1 MSVTIK
7 EVKSRRDL
15 LKFIDF
21 PEKLYR
27 NNPCYIPPLVFDQI
41 DTLDPKRNPAA
52 AFCESALYL
61 AYKDGELVG
70 RVAAIVN
77 NKANSQWNHNQVR
90 FGWYDFIDDK
100 EVSKALMEKVEEF
113 GRGRGMNE
121 VVGPLGFTDFDP
133 EGLLVEGFEYESTM
147 PLIYNHPYYID
158 HIEGMGFEKD
168 ADWKEARL
176 LVPEVFPERF
186 NRVSEIAS
194 ERSKVHAV
202 PLTRKLVKQGNYGR
216 KIFNLINECYKVLY
230 NYTILPEDL
239 SDKYMNFYLSVLDLR
254 YVAAIE
260 NDKGELV
267 AFGISMPS
275 LANVLKKCRGHLFPF
290 GWAMLL
296 WSLFVKH
303 SEGLELLL
311 VGVRPDYRN
320 TGINALLFRELLG
333 TYTKLGLKWAET
345 NAMLENNFKIQEM
358 FSGFEQIH
366 PRRRRSYIKPLK

>member
-27 NNPCYIPPLVFDQI
+27 KNPYYTPPLVFDQI
-41 DTLDPKRNPAA
+41 DTLDPKRNPASS
-52 AFCESALYL
+52 FSESALYL
-61 AYKDGELVG
+61 AYKDGELAG

-77 NKANSQWNHNQVR
+77 KKANEQWNHAQVR

-100 EVSKALMEKVEEF
+100 EVSQALMAKVEEF
-113 GRGRGMNE
+113 GRERGMKE

-133 EGLLVEGFEYESTM
+133 EGMLVEGFEYDNNM
-147 PLIYNHPYYID
+147 PMIYNAPYYQG
-158 HIEGMGFEKD
+158 HVEAMGFTKD
-168 ADWKEARL
+168 ADWLEARL
-176 LVPEVFPERF
+176 IVPKEMPERIV
-186 NRVSEIAS
+186 RMAKVVE

-202 PLTRKLVKQGNYGR
+202 PLSRRKIKQGKYGR

-230 NYTILPEDL
+230 NYTVMPEDL
-239 SDKYMNFYLSVLDLR
+239 ADKYLDFYLSVLDLR
-254 YVAAIE
+254 YVAMIE
-260 NDKGELV
+260 NEKGELI
-267 AFGISMPS
+267 AFGITMPS
-275 LANVLKKCRGHLFPF
+275 LTGILKKCRGHLFPF

-296 WSLFVKH
+296 WRLFVKH

-311 VGVRPDYRN
+311 VGIRPDYRN
-320 TGINALLFRELLG
+320 CGINVLLFNELLK

-345 NAMLENNFKIQEM
+345 NAMLENNFNIQEM
-358 FSGFEQIH
+358 FADYEH
-366 PRRRRSYIKPLK
+366 TNPRRRRSYIKTLK